1 MTTTVEVVEEI
12 EGFKAP
18 QRIRRR
24 EQNHY
29 FLCHLTGVV
38 LCCCCSE
45 EFDDDDRNEQIIP
58 HHQFSNRCCGRFSFS
73 LASRFLLNE
82 SWSNT
87 NCRLTRKSRIKRFLR
102 FRGRIL
108 RVISIDFCHIFNGRQ
123 MDLSTLIKPQ
133 NIAHYFIRRQKY
145 FNPFGGNCT
154 AF

>member
-1 MTTTVEVVEEI
+1 MLLAFVVARVLTTTTVEVVEEI

-73 LASRFLLNE
+73 LSPLVSFLM
-82 SWSNT
+82 
-87 NCRLTRKSRIKRFLR
+87 RAGVIQIVGLR
-102 FRGRIL
+102 A
-108 RVISIDFCHIFNGRQ
+108 VKPSKDEKIF
-123 MDLSTLIKPQ
+123 Q
-133 NIAHYFIRRQKY
+133 N
-145 FNPFGGNCT
+145 
-154 AF
+154 

>member
-1 MTTTVEVVEEI
+1 MVARVLTTTMTTTVEVVEEI

-73 LASRFLLNE
+73 LSSRFLLNE
-82 SWSNT
+82 SWSDT
-87 NCRLTRKSRIKRFLR
+87 NCRLKSGETIQGWKDFSKLGLALSKRSSRTAAVFKYEKLWV
-102 FRGRIL
+102 IL
-108 RVISIDFCHIFNGRQ
+108 TICDKHRFCHI
-123 MDLSTLIKPQ
+123 LLP
-133 NIAHYFIRRQKY
+133 
-145 FNPFGGNCT
+145 
-154 AF
+154 